1 MTNKIN
7 WWDKLK
13 EMWIL
18 WQHDGDCSKPHA
30 LLTSGKHSD
39 AFNNG
44 SKLVESPIMLSLVVN
59 WMMENIDWLVEK
71 EKPIWVVWPAFWA
84 ITIWH
89 ELARQLNTK
98 FAFTEPVQTPEGKMQ
113 VLKRFDI
120 KAWDTVLVVEDA
132 ITTWWS
138 IVKTINALEEAW
150 AIVLPYV
157 ATIVNWSWSDKLWDR
172 QIHALFDWK
181 MNIWENDN
189 CELCKCGSEAMRP
202 KANRDKFS
210 NKK

>member
-1 MTNKIN
+1 MDNKVN

-18 WQHDGDCSKPHA
+18 WQHNWDCNMPHA
-30 LLTSGKHSD
+30 LLTSGNHSD

-44 SKLVESPIMLSLVVN
+44 SKLVESPIMLSLVVD
-59 WMMENIDWLVEK
+59 WMMQNIEWLINND
-71 EKPIWVVWPAFWA
+71 KPVWVVGPAFGA

-120 KAWDTVLVVEDA
+120 KKWDTVLVVEDA

-138 IVKTINALEEAW
+138 IIKTINVLEEIW

-157 ATIVNWSWSDKLWDR
+157 ATIVNWSWTNKLGKRD
-172 QIHALFDWK
+172 IYALFDWK
-181 MNIWENDN
+181 MNIWEKDN
-189 CELCKCGSEAMRP
+189 CELCKCWSKALRP
-202 KANRDKFS
+202 KANRDMFTW
-210 NKK
+210 KK